1 MHDYAQTNVQLYS
14 QLRHS
19 GYSSAELIGIR
30 KAYELAICLYSG
42 HFKPSGRTFNAHVVG
57 TASILGSLHAPAQ
70 IVAAALIHNVY
81 QNGDFG
87 DWRKGISDA
96 KRQEVRLAVGEEV
109 EKYVARFATLQW
121 NSATIPA
128 ISEGLHALDPIDR
141 DVVLIHLADHLE
153 HLVDLLYYADIR
165 GLGYFKHNSQF
176 MVQIARRLGY
186 PTLAFE
192 LERVWRETSLA
203 EFPTELHSGN
213 HRGDYLIAPKSY
225 RRRLAIMVGRALYDL
240 RSTMNLLSILIKETG
255 RAARIRRWIKK
266 RLLAVGP
273 LEARSECFV
282 SLFPKDAS
290 LERVATG
297 FRFTEGPVWLA
308 EETCLL
314 FSDIPGNQIFKLKPN
329 GQVVTFRQP
338 SGNANG
344 LAQDREGR
352 LIACEHSNRRV
363 TRTEKDGSIA
373 VLADQF
379 QGKKLNSP
387 NDVVVKSDSA
397 VYFTDPSCGI
407 KSDQQEQP
415 IQGVYR
421 LSPDGEQLTIVADD
435 FEKPNGLA
443 FSPDEKKLYV
453 GDSQRRH
460 IRVFDVQGDGT
471 LSKSR
476 IFFDMSSR
484 VPGSPD
490 GMKVDVCGHIYCTGP
505 RGVWIFDAE
514 GNHLGTIVTPETAAN
529 CAWGDDDGRGLYI
542 TAVNS
547 IYKIRVNNPGI
558 RGNCC
563 GRIESIGG

>member
-1 MHDYAQTNVQLYS
+1 
-14 QLRHS
+14 
-19 GYSSAELIGIR
+19 
-30 KAYELAICLYSG
+30 
-42 HFKPSGRTFNAHVVG
+42 VG

-96 KRQEVRLAVGEEV
+96 KRQQVRLAVGEEV

-121 NSATIPA
+121 NVATIPA
-128 ISEGLHALDPIDR
+128 MSEGPLALDPIDR

-153 HLVDLLYYADIR
+153 LLLDLPYYADIR
-165 GLGYFKHNSQF
+165 RLAYFRRDSNF

-186 PTLAFE
+186 LTLALE

-225 RRRLAIMVGRALYDL
+225 RRRLAIMVVHALHDL
-240 RSTMNLLSILIKETG
+240 RSTMNPLSILIKETG

-273 LEARSECFV
+273 LEARSGSFA

-297 FRFTEGPVWLA
+297 FRFTEGLVWLA

-314 FSDIPGNQIFKLKPN
+314 FSDVPGNQILKLKPN
-329 GQVVTFRQP
+329 GEVVTFRQP

-352 LIACEHSNRRV
+352 LIACEPSNRRV
-363 TRTEKDGSIA
+363 TRTEKDGSTTLL
-373 VLADQF
+373 VDQF
-379 QGKKLNSP
+379 QGKKLNGP
-387 NDVVVKSDSA
+387 NDVVVQLDGA
-397 VYFTDPSCGI
+397 LYFTDPSYGI
-407 KSDQQEQP
+407 KPDQQEQP

-421 LSPDGEQLTIVADD
+421 LSPDGKQLTIVASD

-460 IRVFDVQGDGT
+460 IRVFDVREDGT

-476 IFFDMSSR
+476 IFCDMSTR
-484 VPGSPD
+484 ARGSPN
-490 GMKVDVCGHIYCTGP
+490 GMKVDACGHIYCAGP

-514 GNHLGTIVTPETAAN
+514 GNYLGTIVTPETAAN
-529 CAWGDDDGRGLYI
+529 CAWGDDDRRSLYI

-547 IYKIRVNNPGI
+547 IYKIR
-558 RGNCC
+558 
-563 GRIESIGG
+563 SIIPAYAGTADGLCDDPKLASR